1 MTRKSV
7 ANDKQYIL
15 KFVTCLCINI
25 RKYQIMYYFFYLN
38 LTCGNMLNWQR
49 QHVNLSLLYIKL
61 SPSWKHEHSMCTINN
76 NETAMASIG
85 NG

>member
-1 MTRKSV
+1 
-7 ANDKQYIL
+7 
-15 KFVTCLCINI
+15 
-25 RKYQIMYYFFYLN
+25 
-38 LTCGNMLNWQR
+38 MLNWQR

-61 SPSWKHEHSMCTINN
+61 SPSWKHKHSMCTINK

>member
-1 MTRKSV
+1 
-7 ANDKQYIL
+7 
-15 KFVTCLCINI
+15 
-25 RKYQIMYYFFYLN
+25 
-38 LTCGNMLNWQR
+38 MLNWQR